1 MPEPDPLGV
10 TISAR
15 EIYDQIVGLRD
26 DVRSL
31 VQSHDEVDKHLADH
45 ETRLRSIERW
55 KYAVP
60 TATIGAIVSAGVTIF
75 TALGGFP
82 HG

>member
-1 MPEPDPLGV
+1 V

-31 VQSHDEVDKHLADH
+31 VQSNAAVTETLADH
-45 ETRLRSIERW
+45 ETRLRNVERW

-60 TATIGAIVSAGVTIF
+60 TATVGAIVSAGITI
-75 TALGGFP
+75 AKAIGG
-82 HG
+82 

>member
-1 MPEPDPLGV
+1 MAEQDPLGV
-10 TISAR
+10 NISAR

-31 VQSHDEVDKHLADH
+31 VQSNAAVQTALDDH
-45 ETRLRSIERW
+45 ETRIRSVERW

-60 TATIGAIVSAGVTIF
+60 TATVGAIISAGITI
-75 TALGGFP
+75 AKAVGA
-82 HG
+82 

>member
-1 MPEPDPLGV
+1 MTEHKHHRHSMGV

-15 EIYDQIVGLRD
+15 EIYDEIVGLRE

-31 VQSHDEVDKHLADH
+31 GQHNETVRGELDDH
-45 ETRLRSIERW
+45 ERRIRAIERW

-60 TATIGAIVSAGVTIF
+60 VVLLSGLF
-75 TALGGFP
+75 TALVQLNS
-82 HG
+82 

>member
-1 MPEPDPLGV
+1 LSDQDPLGV
-10 TISAR
+10 NISAR

-31 VQSHDEVDKHLADH
+31 VQSNAAVQTTLDDH
-45 ETRLRSIERW
+45 ETRIRSVERW

-60 TATIGAIVSAGVTIF
+60 TATVGAIVSAGITIAK
-75 TALGGFP
+75 ALGA
-82 HG
+82 

>member
-1 MPEPDPLGV
+1 MTEPDPLGV

-31 VQSHDEVDKHLADH
+31 VQSNDAVQTQLGDH
-45 ETRLRSIERW
+45 ETRIRSVERW
-55 KYAVP
+55 KYTVGVAVL
-60 TATIGAIVSAGVTIF
+60 TSIGNAILTFAK
-75 TALGGFP
+75 
-82 HG
+82 

>member
-1 MPEPDPLGV
+1 MTDDNRDSLGV

-31 VQSHDEVDKHLADH
+31 VQSNENVHQTLDDH
-45 ETRLRSIERW
+45 EERLRTIERW
-55 KYAVP
+55 KYSIPAAVV
-60 TATIGAIVSAGVTIF
+60 TALISAGVAVSKTV
-75 TALGGFP
+75 
-82 HG
+82 

>member
-1 MPEPDPLGV
+1 MPEQDPLGV

-31 VQSHDEVDKHLADH
+31 VQSNAEVGKVLDDH
-45 ETRLRSIERW
+45 ETRLRSVERW

-60 TATIGAIVSAGVTIF
+60 TATVGAIVSAGITIAK
-75 TALGGFP
+75 ALGA
-82 HG
+82 

>member
-1 MPEPDPLGV
+1 MSDERDPLGV

-31 VQSHDEVDKHLADH
+31 TQSNEHVTTTLDDH
-45 ETRLRSIERW
+45 EERLRTVERW
-55 KYAVP
+55 KYSVP
-60 TATIGAIVSAGVTIF
+60 TAVLTAVLAAVVTLLKSAS
-75 TALGGFP
+75 
-82 HG
+82 

>member
-1 MPEPDPLGV
+1 MSDQPDLGV

-31 VQSHDEVDKHLADH
+31 VQSNQEVSKTLEDH
-45 ETRLRSIERW
+45 ESRLRSVERW
-55 KYAVP
+55 KNAVP
-60 TATIGAIVSAGVTIF
+60 VAAIGAVASAGITIY
-75 TALGGFP
+75 TALIQR
-82 HG
+82 

>member
-1 MPEPDPLGV
+1 MADQQDLGV

-31 VQSHDEVDKHLADH
+31 VQSNQEVSKTLDDH
-45 ETRLRSIERW
+45 EERIRGIERW
-55 KYAVP
+55 KYSVP
-60 TATIGAIVSAGVTIF
+60 VA
-75 TALGGFP
+75 ALGAVASAAIAAYQR
-82 HG
+82 

>member
-1 MPEPDPLGV
+1 MPDQDPLGV
-10 TISAR
+10 NISAR

-31 VQSHDEVDKHLADH
+31 VQSNAAVQTTLDDH
-45 ETRLRSIERW
+45 ETRIRSVERW

-60 TATIGAIVSAGVTIF
+60 TATVGAIISAGITI
-75 TALGGFP
+75 AKAVGA
-82 HG
+82 

>member
-1 MPEPDPLGV
+1 MGAPHDLSGV

-31 VQSHDEVDKHLADH
+31 TQSNTDVAKTLEDH
-45 ETRLRSIERW
+45 EERIRGVERW
-55 KYAVP
+55 KYSVP
-60 TATIGAIVSAGVTIF
+60 VGVIAGVGG
-75 TALGGFP
+75 ALVTMAKASGLI
-82 HG
+82 

>member
-1 MPEPDPLGV
+1 LSDQDPLGV
-10 TISAR
+10 NISAR

-31 VQSHDEVDKHLADH
+31 VQSNAAVQTTLDDH
-45 ETRLRSIERW
+45 ETRIRSVERW

-60 TATIGAIVSAGVTIF
+60 TATVGAIVSAGITI
-75 TALGGFP
+75 AKAVGA
-82 HG
+82 

>member
-1 MPEPDPLGV
+1 MSEQDPLGV

-31 VQSHDEVDKHLADH
+31 VQSNAEVSKQLEDH
-45 ETRLRSIERW
+45 EGRLRSVERW

-60 TATIGAIVSAGVTIF
+60 TATVGAIVSAGITI
-75 TALGGFP
+75 AKAIGG
-82 HG
+82 

>member
-1 MPEPDPLGV
+1 MPEQDPLGV
-10 TISAR
+10 NISAR

-31 VQSHDEVDKHLADH
+31 VQSNAAVQTTLDDH
-45 ETRLRSIERW
+45 ETRIRSVERW

-60 TATIGAIVSAGVTIF
+60 TATVGAIVSAGITI
-75 TALGGFP
+75 AKSLGA
-82 HG
+82 

>member
-1 MPEPDPLGV
+1 MTEQDPLGV

-31 VQSHDEVDKHLADH
+31 VQSNAEVGKVLDDH
-45 ETRLRSIERW
+45 ESRLRAVERW

-60 TATIGAIVSAGVTIF
+60 TATVGAIVSAGITIAK
-75 TALGGFP
+75 ALGA
-82 HG
+82 

>member
-1 MPEPDPLGV
+1 MAEPNDSLGV

-31 VQSHDEVDKHLADH
+31 VQSNAEVSKELDDH
-45 ETRLRSIERW
+45 ETRLRSVERW

-60 TATIGAIVSAGVTIF
+60 ATLIVSLASAGTTIIK
-75 TALGGFP
+75 AIGGS
-82 HG
+82 

>member
-1 MPEPDPLGV
+1 VADQDPLGV

-31 VQSHDEVDKHLADH
+31 VQSNAEVSKAMDDH
-45 ETRLRSIERW
+45 ETRLRSVERW

-60 TATIGAIVSAGVTIF
+60 TALIGSLVSAGITI
-75 TALGGFP
+75 TKAIGG
-82 HG
+82 

>member
-1 MPEPDPLGV
+1 MSDSNDSLGV

-31 VQSHDEVDKHLADH
+31 TQSNEHVDRELSDH
-45 ETRLRSIERW
+45 EDRLRAIERW
-55 KYAVP
+55 KYSVP
-60 TATIGAIVSAGVTIF
+60 TAAVTAVVSAVVAVAKTTGK
-75 TALGGFP
+75 A
-82 HG
+82 

>member
-1 MPEPDPLGV
+1 MSEQDPLGV

-31 VQSHDEVDKHLADH
+31 VQSNAEVGKVLDDH
-45 ETRLRSIERW
+45 ETRLRNVERW

-60 TATIGAIVSAGVTIF
+60 TATVGAIVSAGITIAK
-75 TALGGFP
+75 ALGA
-82 HG
+82 

>member
-1 MPEPDPLGV
+1 MSEQDPLGV

-31 VQSHDEVDKHLADH
+31 VQSNAEVGKTLEDH
-45 ETRLRSIERW
+45 ETRLRSVERW

-60 TATIGAIVSAGVTIF
+60 TATVGAIVSAGITIAK
-75 TALGGFP
+75 ALGA
-82 HG
+82 

>member
-1 MPEPDPLGV
+1 MPEQDPLGV
-10 TISAR
+10 NISAR

-31 VQSHDEVDKHLADH
+31 VQSNAAVQTTLDDH
-45 ETRLRSIERW
+45 ETRIRSVERW

-60 TATIGAIVSAGVTIF
+60 TATVGAIVSAGITIAK
-75 TALGGFP
+75 ALGA
-82 HG
+82 

>member
-1 MPEPDPLGV
+1 VTDNDPLGV

-31 VQSHDEVDKHLADH
+31 VQSNAEVGKVLDDH
-45 ETRLRSIERW
+45 EDRLRSVERW

-60 TATIGAIVSAGVTIF
+60 TALIGALASAGITISK
-75 TALGGFP
+75 AIGGP
-82 HG
+82 

>member
-1 MPEPDPLGV
+1 MSEQDPLGV

-31 VQSHDEVDKHLADH
+31 VQSNAEVGKVLDDH
-45 ETRLRSIERW
+45 ESRLRSVERW

-60 TATIGAIVSAGVTIF
+60 TATVGAIVSAGITI
-75 TALGGFP
+75 AKSLGV
-82 HG
+82 

>member
-1 MPEPDPLGV
+1 MTDQDPLGV

-31 VQSHDEVDKHLADH
+31 VQSSAEVSKTLEDH
-45 ETRLRSIERW
+45 EGRLRSVERW
-55 KYAVP
+55 KYSVPIAAITAVASAAV
-60 TATIGAIVSAGVTIF
+60 TLVKGIGGS
-75 TALGGFP
+75 
-82 HG
+82 

>member
-1 MPEPDPLGV
+1 MPEQDPLGV
-10 TISAR
+10 NISAR

-31 VQSHDEVDKHLADH
+31 VQSNAAVQTTLDDH
-45 ETRLRSIERW
+45 ETRIRSVERW

-60 TATIGAIVSAGVTIF
+60 TATVGAIVSAGITI
-75 TALGGFP
+75 AKAVGA
-82 HG
+82 

>member
-1 MPEPDPLGV
+1 MSDQDPLGV
-10 TISAR
+10 NISAR

-31 VQSHDEVDKHLADH
+31 VQSNAAVQTTLDDH
-45 ETRLRSIERW
+45 ETRIRSVERW

-60 TATIGAIVSAGVTIF
+60 TATVGAIISAGITI
-75 TALGGFP
+75 AKAVGA
-82 HG
+82 

>member
-1 MPEPDPLGV
+1 MPEQDPLGV
-10 TISAR
+10 NISAR

-31 VQSHDEVDKHLADH
+31 VQSNAAVQTTLDDH
-45 ETRLRSIERW
+45 ETRIRSVERW

-60 TATIGAIVSAGVTIF
+60 TATVGAIISAGITI
-75 TALGGFP
+75 AKAVGA
-82 HG
+82 

>member
-1 MPEPDPLGV
+1 MSEHDPLGV

-31 VQSHDEVDKHLADH
+31 VQSNQEVSHKLDDH

-55 KYAVP
+55 KYGIPIAAVG
-60 TATIGAIVSAGVTIF
+60 AVGSAGVAIVSGIMSR
-75 TALGGFP
+75 
-82 HG
+82 